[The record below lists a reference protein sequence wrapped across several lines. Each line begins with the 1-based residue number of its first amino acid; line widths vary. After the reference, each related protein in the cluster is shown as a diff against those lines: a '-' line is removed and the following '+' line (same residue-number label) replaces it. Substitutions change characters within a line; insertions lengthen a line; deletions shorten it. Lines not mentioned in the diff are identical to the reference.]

1 MEREHPL
8 ATLVAYLVLVIIVIG
23 LISIVITA
31 ITGSELA
38 QNLVN
43 AAFAPLP
50 LWAFLIIIAAM
61 IDEIEAH

>member
-1 MEREHPL
+1 MEKEHPF
-8 ATLVAYLVLVIIVIG
+8 ATLVSYMVLAIIIIG
-23 LISIVITA
+23 MICAVITV

-61 IDEIEAH
+61 IDEIES